1 MTAKTSPLDTR
12 PESVALVALG
22 PSNRD
27 FVHEWA
33 KKNKFRRTDE
43 VWVVNSGYGPFR
55 CDKAWIMDDLRRV
68 AQRFPKWA
76 EEFKTIDVPIITC
89 RSYPEYP
96 TSVEFPL
103 EAVKEC
109 LHDDLFT
116 TTVAYAIAY
125 ATYIKVKELYLYG
138 CDYWYP
144 HSAAVEPGIGE
155 VSFLL
160 GVARERGMKF
170 FIPQSST
177 LLNAF
182 MVRFDKKTKNI
193 GRPLY
198 GYDYNPGDSCM
209 KIQEGKGDQTDE
221 LAAQLSPYVRA
232 NFAKA
237 HTPADGEDK
246 SGELPL
252 GIKKVQMDEQA
263 KQERQ
268 AKELQKDM
276 EAENAPVP

>member
-1 MTAKTSPLDTR
+1 MTRKKMSPLETR
-12 PESVALVALG
+12 PKSVALVALG

-43 VWVVNSGYGPFR
+43 VWTVNSGYGPFK

-68 AQRFPKWA
+68 ATRFPGWA
-76 EEFKTIDVPIITC
+76 EELKTLDVPIITC
-89 RSYPEYP
+89 RAYPEFKSSVAYP
-96 TSVEFPL
+96 IEQ
-103 EAVKEC
+103 VKDSI
-109 LHDDLFT
+109 HDDLFT

-125 ATYIKVKELYLYG
+125 ATYINVKELFLYG

-144 HSAAVEPGIGE
+144 ESAAVEPGIGE

-160 GVARERGMKF
+160 GIARERGMKF

-182 MVRFDKKTKNI
+182 MVRFDKDTKTV
-193 GRPLY
+193 GRPMY
-198 GYDYNPGDSCM
+198 GYDYNPGDSCLRL
-209 KIQEGKGDQTDE
+209 QEGKGSETDYM
-221 LAAQLSPYVRA
+221 AAQLSPFVRA
-232 NFAKA
+232 NYGKA
-237 HTPADGEDK
+237 HSADGG
-246 SGELPL
+246 SLPQ

-263 KQERQ
+263 KQAKIAAQ
-268 AKELQKDM
+268 AKTQM